1 MAALALLGVAAP
13 QRALAAGD
21 VERALAAWTRFHPAT
36 SALVVRLA
44 PGGPQTIVSHLPD
57 TPRAPASNMKLITSA
72 GALLA
77 LGTEFRFETR
87 LATVP
92 AAGAP
97 GGGRVLRGPL
107 YLKGFGD
114 PVLATGAF
122 ARRYLGGRAATLTDL
137 ARQLN
142 ADGVREVRGP
152 IVADDTFFDRR
163 RTGNGWLS
171 HYHLYSPPLAGL
183 STNLNYAGGGRWAN
197 VSSPALAAAERM
209 RAALRAVGIRHLGP
223 LRSGRT
229 PTAATTV
236 ASVLSP
242 PLRVILRHMNPDS
255 DNFIAETL
263 TKDVGAYAA
272 GTGSTAVGTSYIAR
286 LLRERGILAG
296 GERLVDGSGL
306 SRENRLTASGL
317 VRLVQAADA
326 DPGWGAA
333 LMRSLPQGGEGTLV
347 RRLRGSMVRARVRAK
362 TGYINGVSALS
373 GRVVSRRGERYA
385 FSFLMRT
392 SDTAGA
398 RAAQD
403 RMVTLLAAGRAD
415 PS

>member
-1 MAALALLGVAAP
+1 MAALALVGAAAP
-13 QRALAAGD
+13 RDALASGD
-21 VERALAAWTRFHPAT
+21 VERALAAWTRGHPAT
-36 SALVVRLA
+36 SALVVRIT
-44 PGGPQTIVSHLPD
+44 PTGPVTVASYLPD
-57 TPRAPASNMKLITSA
+57 SARMPASNMKLVTSA

-92 AAGAP
+92 AAAGQ
-97 GGGRVLRGPL
+97 GGGRILRGPL

-114 PVLATGAF
+114 PVLATGPF

-137 ARQLN
+137 ARQLH
-142 ADGVREVRGP
+142 ADGVRAVRGP

-171 HYHLYSPPLAGL
+171 YYPLYSPPLSGL
-183 STNLNYAGGGRWAN
+183 STNLNYAGEGRWSN
-197 VSSPALAAAERM
+197 VTSPALAAAQRM
-209 RAALRAVGIRHLGP
+209 RAALAAAGIRQTGP
-223 LRSGRT
+223 LRPGRT

-236 ASVLSP
+236 ASVQSP

-263 TKDVGAYAA
+263 AKDVGAYAA
-272 GTGSTAVGTSYIAR
+272 GSGSTAAGTAYITR
-286 LLRERGILAG
+286 LLRERGIFTG
-296 GERLVDGSGL
+296 RERLVDGSGL
-306 SRENRLTASGL
+306 SRNDRLTATGL
-317 VRLVQAADA
+317 VRLVLAADA
-326 DPGWGAA
+326 DPGWGDA
-333 LMRSLPQGGEGTLV
+333 LLRSLPQGGEGTLI
-347 RRLRGSMVRARVRAK
+347 RRLKGSTVRTRVRAK
-362 TGYINGVSALS
+362 TGYIDGVSALS
-373 GRVVSRRGERYA
+373 GRVISRRGERYA

-392 SDTAGA
+392 SQTTAA

-415 PS
+415 PA

>member
-1 MAALALLGVAAP
+1 MGAAAP
-13 QRALAAGD
+13 QGALAAGD
-21 VERALAAWTRFHPAT
+21 VERALAAWTRFHPST

-44 PGGPQTIVSHLPD
+44 PEGPETVASYLPD
-57 TPRAPASNMKLITSA
+57 AARMPASNMKLVTSA

-92 AAGAP
+92 QAGGA
-97 GGGRVLRGPL
+97 GGRTLRGPL

-142 ADGVREVRGP
+142 ADGVRVVRGP

-171 HYHLYSPPLAGL
+171 YYGLYSPPLAGL
-183 STNLNYAGGGRWAN
+183 STNLNYAGVGRWAN
-197 VSSPALAAAERM
+197 VSSPSLAAAQRM
-209 RAALRAVGIRHLGP
+209 RDALRAVGISHVGP

-229 PTAATTV
+229 PPAATTV

-272 GTGSTAVGTSYIAR
+272 GVGSTAAGTAYVAR
-286 LLRERGILAG
+286 LLRERGFFTG
-296 GERLVDGSGL
+296 RERLVDGSGL
-306 SRENRLTASGL
+306 SRDNRLTATGL
-317 VRLVQAADA
+317 VRLMQAADA

-333 LMRSLPQGGEGTLV
+333 LLSSLPQGGEGTLV
-347 RRLRGSMVRARVRAK
+347 RRLKGTVVRKRVRAK

-373 GRVVSRRGERYA
+373 GRVISRGGERYA

-392 SDTAGA
+392 SDTTAA

-403 RMVTLLAAGRAD
+403 RLVTLLAAGRAD
-415 PS
+415 RS